1 MRLER
6 KVNLDSTPPSYPPPV
21 TVYGNNPRFYSPQ
34 ARAKIRDIRDPGGVD
49 WGAAAIAHAADE
61 EAGFDLD
68 HIEVTFN
75 CGVYAVFARFNAV
88 LRCHGTSDPQVPPL
102 VVVTTVYGHTAYG
115 LLYLEVILKSLPLCP
130 YMVIITSSPP
140 FLIT

>member
-1 MRLER
+1 M
-6 KVNLDSTPPSYPPPV
+6 TI
-21 TVYGNNPRFYSPQ
+21 TVVYSENVSREKGEPRFYSPQ

-75 CGVYAVFARFNAV
+75 CTVYAVFARFNAV

-102 VVVTTVYGHTAYG
+102 VVVITVYGHTAYG